1 MNGVIGLLGILFMLI
16 VVPLALILHY
26 TTKWKE
32 AKGLTGEEQQMLE
45 DLWEGSER
53 IMSRLEA
60 LETILDD
67 KSEGWRDET
76 R

>member
-1 MNGVIGLLGILFMLI
+1 MNGMIGVLGILFMVI

-32 AKGLTGEEQQMLE
+32 AKGLTSEEQQLLE

-53 IMSRLEA
+53 MMSRLDA
-60 LETILDD
+60 LETILDQ
-67 KSEGWRDET
+67 KSEQWRDEA

>member
-1 MNGVIGLLGILFMLI
+1 MDEVIGVLGILFLVI

-32 AKGLTGEEQQMLE
+32 AKGLTSEEQQMLE

-53 IMSRLEA
+53 MLSRLDA
-60 LETILDD
+60 LETILD
-67 KSEGWRDET
+67 KRSGEWRDEA

>member
-32 AKGLTGEEQQMLE
+32 AKGLTSEEQQMLE

-53 IMSRLEA
+53 MMSRLDA
-60 LETILDD
+60 LETILDRNSD
-67 KSEGWRDET
+67 GWRDEA